1 MRTPIIAATIA
12 PLALAQWWKGAP
24 ECAQSCLSSAFSSA
38 TVPPS
43 SSGDEEANSATTTAP
58 PPPFWPAQEAYC
70 DDPDVAGAAG
80 SCVRGACAAT
90 PAVFTSYSSLSS
102 SLCSRYAAC
111 TSAGRGTG
119 TGGPGLV
126 TVTHPAGA
134 AVTWG
139 APPGW
144 FGSAAPGWGSG
155 GGGPPPFAGPGEGS
169 KFSGPSPRFA
179 GGRARGGGGMPHHG
193 SYGRGPPGGWYED
206 NDGEGGDGDADEV
219 QDGDGDADEV
229 HYGDGSDEDSDKD
242 YIEHTSYWTSAHGIS
257 GTPGPG
263 TETGPWTGTGTPPSA
278 GPPRT
283 WGGGAVATVEACALF
298 DGSPWYAGPR
308 CGWNVRGG
316 FDGWVGWGAGWSWG
330 PTSTQI
336 VTMTMTVTTAA
347 AAAGTQTNTA
357 QTTTAQ
363 TQVVQT
369 QAAVATVALAVSGD
383 YTTSTTV
390 GVARV
395 TDDSSS
401 GGGEDSAAAGT
412 VRFGAGGYGAGG
424 AATAMLGVWL
434 ALFVAIVAFL

>member
-1 MRTPIIAATIA
+1 MRTPVIAAAIA

-24 ECAQSCLSSAFSSA
+24 ECAQSCLSSAFSSVTA
-38 TVPPS
+38 SLS
-43 SSGDEEANSATTTAP
+43 SSGDEGTSGATTTAP
-58 PPPFWPAQEAYC
+58 PPSFWPAQQAYC
-70 DDPDVAGAAG
+70 DDPDAAGVAG

-102 SLCSRYAAC
+102 SLCSRYASC

-119 TGGPGLV
+119 TGDPGLV

-144 FGSAAPGWGSG
+144 FGSAAPGSDGD
-155 GGGPPPFAGPGEGS
+155 GGPPPFAGPREVS
-169 KFSGPSPRFA
+169 KVFGPGPRFA
-179 GGRARGGGGMPHHG
+179 GGRARRGGGAPHYG
-193 SYGRGPPGGWYED
+193 GYGRRPRGGWPDDSED
-206 NDGEGGDGDADEV
+206 E
-219 QDGDGDADEV
+219 DGDGDADGV
-229 HYGDGSDEDSDKD
+229 RDGDGSDEDRDED
-242 YIEHTSYWTSAHGIS
+242 YSEHIFSRTSAHGIS

-263 TETGPWTGTGTPPSA
+263 TGTGTPPSA

-298 DGSPWYAGPR
+298 DGSPWYAGPG
-308 CGWNVRGG
+308 CGWNARGG

-336 VTMTMTVTTAA
+336 VTMTMTVATAA
-347 AAAGTQTNTA
+347 AAAGTQT
-357 QTTTAQ
+357 QI
-363 TQVVQT
+363 VQI

-390 GVARV
+390 GVSRV
-395 TDDSSS
+395 TDDSSIGDGG
-401 GGGEDSAAAGT
+401 GGGEQGSAAAGR
-412 VRFGAGGYGAGG
+412 VRFGARGYGVGG
-424 AATAMLGVWL
+424 AATGMLGVWL
-434 ALFVAIVAFL
+434 ALLVAVVAFL